1 MQTVSH
7 GRSHGTARTTTH
19 TEYEEHTITNGEA
32 FSSGE
37 SWSTATAV
45 DSAHAADLWF
55 TYKVRNTG
63 TEYAREIANLAFNI
77 YIGDDPNPAYTYF
90 VGPDLGG
97 DGKFHNFMPGEEHQY
112 TSRRIPLN
120 LDQMRAVDLGGP
132 IRIVVEDFT
141 YGIDELFYQDAANA
155 GVLVAIEDGTDDGDE
170 AIDTYLIP
178 TWGTE
183 TVLDVLARYFPH
195 TTDADGNLIAIW
207 TPEYRSDTPAWCNE
221 PRRVGT
227 ALWCKHALSTADWWN
242 VYTSGLG
249 DGSEGFQDT
258 PTAPGSVALF
268 RFNKDSDLDGYSDRS
283 EERLGTNPNDPASH
297 PKPELIAGVHSIR
310 VGNAVTATLSLLNT
324 GLYDAYGVEAVMIA
338 PDDSVSITNN
348 TVGGSGRVRAQKQ
361 VIVGSRILL
370 QSPLPPQW
378 TQPGHAVPAVAGY
391 YTGSSD
397 RTYTFTVQCGTP
409 GGCDVGAGS
418 WSLAWNDGAGASGT
432 LNFGAGYASPTF
444 RDVGTLGV
452 KLALYTGKVRNG
464 ESFTVQ
470 ARTPRDTFQYTV
482 NREPYTEPI
491 VIVSY
496 NDPQGNHRFVTPVRL
511 STPTENLA
519 SYSSQMLPDPGV
531 EIVTTAPFTVGVNTV
546 NLVVNNPTD
555 RTLTDAHLF
564 LEFVNISG
572 TVVSEVPVTVTL
584 PPGPTVQPVTFDV
597 SRFTP
602 PYQADQDYIV
612 MAFWTDYQ
620 GNILD
625 TAARPLSSFQA
636 DPRPAFVADE
646 GSLLWDFGT
655 VRQGTLLKRRFS
667 LANTGFLDLKAMLV
681 SSGGR
686 WEKMVDS
693 RVPNWIDTG
702 ITVQAGE
709 VVGIRAG
716 GTVCYASNGTT
727 LCYGPNGRGGSAA
740 SGWLAPGL
748 SELSLVARIGNGA
761 PFLVGALAVVTA
773 DRNGRLYLGA
783 NDCLGCYGDNGGNY
797 QAHVEVYGLPV
808 DGGRSMSLAPGDAQ
822 SFDLLLNTHYLPEG
836 PFERTLTI
844 RTSDPDRPTRTLTVR
859 GTITAATPDTA
870 PGSLQRPLDW
880 SATFAFGAQGQW
892 VQFTH
897 DLGPNPQT
905 LHPVKVYSQDYRTLW
920 GVGKYATPFSAGTAS
935 YDMFGD
941 GRDGVMP
948 SSGNLDY
955 NNGVGVGVVNSGSA
969 GSYYINVTDVHAVWR
984 INPGDVVLIHQTQG
998 ANAGCWELNRAVSD
1012 FGGGTATYQ
1021 LEKPLLCNY
1030 ASGGNNRAQIQRVPQ
1045 YTDCPVSGTVTP
1057 LSAWNGSWGGIFAVM
1072 CSQNVNISGQVN
1084 ASGMGFRGATRP
1096 ANSPRATGKKGESYL
1111 GVYDAL
1117 ATSPAPNY
1125 SGGGG
1130 AYNNN
1135 ADAGSGGGGGGYGTT
1150 GATGVLGHNTNGSG
1164 PGQGGETAGSSD
1176 LIARVFFGGGGG
1188 SGSNSYTSGD
1198 GSTFGGA
1205 GGNGGGIIL
1214 ISGRNVSASGLVLSN
1229 GANGNDSTGHA
1240 TGGGGGGAGGAIIVQ
1255 AQTAILGSS
1264 NMRAL
1269 GGTGGRGGAFSINGG
1284 AGGVGRIMVRYCE
1297 SFSGS
1302 TNPPA
1307 STQKLNCYIAEQ
1319 VESAPYTTTRL
1330 NLPES
1335 FSNGRTYQVQYG
1347 RRLVFGGAGEQV
1359 TALRVPAGAF
1369 ATASLDALISEV
1381 GSGSL
1386 AFRLDIG
1393 NDGAWDW
1400 EWTGN
1405 VNGATTLANTGL
1417 AAAFSRYWASHGAPL
1432 TGTVDVPVKVSLNK
1446 GGQVLLTNLQ
1456 MTPTDSKVRY
1466 LRLPARSYST
1476 VTLRFTVNNGD
1487 PNPGP
1492 LTVAADVGDDG
1503 TVDWTYT
1510 GSPAYPATLTTGN
1523 LASAVNAYLSGRSG
1537 EVDMPIR
1544 FYLAPFLALGL
1555 RDFAAT
1561 PADRPDA
1568 GLTAAD
1574 ITFGAATPTEGDTVP
1589 VTATLRNTA
1598 TLDSG
1603 PLTAA
1608 FFATAPGW
1616 GEWYIGS
1623 AFVPNIPAGGT
1634 AQAGIPWNTFGFTGT
1649 VPVRVVAD
1657 PYNRLAETSETN
1669 NVATA
1674 TLTIRTRPDLQVTG
1688 VALSDDEPVAGETV
1702 TVTLTLRN
1710 NGQTTAGTQT
1720 VVLYQGNPDAGG
1732 TVVGT
1737 AGRSP
1742 IPGGGTDTVAFIWT
1756 PTAPGPYRL
1765 FARADRDNAV
1775 NEYEEGNNDTWRD
1788 VYVGLRGPILLDSGG
1803 ASDVAYTPERGYGYV
1818 DEGQPDVTTGCGSQG
1833 YETLRLDP
1841 GGRVVY
1847 RFDHLLPGHFYH
1859 LDVTLYECDGAGR
1872 QESITVDGNLI
1883 AGPEDLSDGR
1893 VHRLSL
1899 RLDPALYADR
1909 GIVVSVEA
1917 PGIDGAVVGEVN
1929 LHDIDYRYAD
1939 AGGQADPQYP
1949 GGRWAGLGRPYG
1961 WLEGVPNTAWGTLP
1975 YQSVRVNQG
1984 GNTLRYRFD
1993 RLNPAR
1999 QYQVNLTF
2007 WQPSGTARIQKV
2019 QIDGADTGMTVNTGD
2034 YQVHRVTVDVPAS
2047 AYASDGSIVVGIV
2060 RTNAATGAFVNE
2072 IALEELT
2079 AVLPPVAD
2087 FTASPTEGYAPLTVQ
2102 FIDRSSGAI
2111 TGRSWAFG
2119 DGGSDTVPDPVHT
2132 YNNPGVYTVT
2142 LTVSGPGGSHT
2153 LTRPNYITVTSIPVT
2168 ATVVSMDPSTAQAN
2182 PGVPIT
2188 VAVAISNVTNLGSFQ
2203 FTLAYSPTLVT
2214 VQNITLGEFPGSTG
2228 RSFTPV
2234 GPNID
2239 NNAGTATFGA
2249 FSLGATPA
2257 GPSGSGALAYVRL
2270 LPQAGGTAALVL
2282 SGVQVAN
2289 VPGQSIQVVTR
2300 NGTLLI
2306 TACLGDFD
2314 GDGDVDILD
2323 VQRIAYR
2330 WNSHRGDAL
2339 YEPAYDLDSDGD
2351 IDILDVQQVAYRWG
2365 TRCGQAA
2372 GLEARP
2378 TQVQTPVA
2386 LSVQPYSRTVIA
2398 GQVFTVGIVVSDVVD
2413 LGGFEFTLAYS
2424 PTVVQVVSATVG
2436 TFPGSTGRTF
2446 TPLGPNVDS
2455 VAGTISFGA
2464 FSLGATPQ
2472 GASGSGTLA
2481 VLTLRAL
2488 AEGESGLLFRSAQV
2502 SDRSGSPQP
2511 VGDMAGGRVSV
2522 GQGYKVYLPVVM
2534 KH

>member
-1 MQTVSH
+1 M
-7 GRSHGTARTTTH
+7 
-19 TEYEEHTITNGEA
+19 
-32 FSSGE
+32 
-37 SWSTATAV
+37 
-45 DSAHAADLWF
+45 
-55 TYKVRNTG
+55 
-63 TEYAREIANLAFNI
+63 
-77 YIGDDPNPAYTYF
+77 
-90 VGPDLGG
+90 GG
-97 DGKFHNFMPGEEHQY
+97 
-112 TSRRIPLN
+112 
-120 LDQMRAVDLGGP
+120 
-132 IRIVVEDFT
+132 
-141 YGIDELFYQDAANA
+141 
-155 GVLVAIEDGTDDGDE
+155 
-170 AIDTYLIP
+170 
-178 TWGTE
+178 
-183 TVLDVLARYFPH
+183 
-195 TTDADGNLIAIW
+195 
-207 TPEYRSDTPAWCNE
+207 
-221 PRRVGT
+221 
-227 ALWCKHALSTADWWN
+227 
-242 VYTSGLG
+242 
-249 DGSEGFQDT
+249 
-258 PTAPGSVALF
+258 
-268 RFNKDSDLDGYSDRS
+268 
-283 EERLGTNPNDPASH
+283 
-297 PKPELIAGVHSIR
+297 
-310 VGNAVTATLSLLNT
+310 
-324 GLYDAYGVEAVMIA
+324 
-338 PDDSVSITNN
+338 
-348 TVGGSGRVRAQKQ
+348 
-361 VIVGSRILL
+361 
-370 QSPLPPQW
+370 
-378 TQPGHAVPAVAGY
+378 
-391 YTGSSD
+391 
-397 RTYTFTVQCGTP
+397 
-409 GGCDVGAGS
+409 
-418 WSLAWNDGAGASGT
+418 
-432 LNFGAGYASPTF
+432 
-444 RDVGTLGV
+444 
-452 KLALYTGKVRNG
+452 
-464 ESFTVQ
+464 
-470 ARTPRDTFQYTV
+470 
-482 NREPYTEPI
+482 
-491 VIVSY
+491 
-496 NDPQGNHRFVTPVRL
+496 
-511 STPTENLA
+511 
-519 SYSSQMLPDPGV
+519 
-531 EIVTTAPFTVGVNTV
+531 
-546 NLVVNNPTD
+546 
-555 RTLTDAHLF
+555 
-564 LEFVNISG
+564 
-572 TVVSEVPVTVTL
+572 
-584 PPGPTVQPVTFDV
+584 
-597 SRFTP
+597 
-602 PYQADQDYIV
+602 
-612 MAFWTDYQ
+612 
-620 GNILD
+620 
-625 TAARPLSSFQA
+625 AARSS
-636 DPRPAFVADE
+636 
-646 GSLLWDFGT
+646 
-655 VRQGTLLKRRFS
+655 
-667 LANTGFLDLKAMLV
+667 
-681 SSGGR
+681 
-686 WEKMVDS
+686 
-693 RVPNWIDTG
+693 
-702 ITVQAGE
+702 
-709 VVGIRAG
+709 
-716 GTVCYASNGTT
+716 
-727 LCYGPNGRGGSAA
+727 
-740 SGWLAPGL
+740 
-748 SELSLVARIGNGA
+748 
-761 PFLVGALAVVTA
+761 
-773 DRNGRLYLGA
+773 
-783 NDCLGCYGDNGGNY
+783 
-797 QAHVEVYGLPV
+797 
-808 DGGRSMSLAPGDAQ
+808 
-822 SFDLLLNTHYLPEG
+822 
-836 PFERTLTI
+836 
-844 RTSDPDRPTRTLTVR
+844 
-859 GTITAATPDTA
+859 
-870 PGSLQRPLDW
+870 
-880 SATFAFGAQGQW
+880 
-892 VQFTH
+892 
-897 DLGPNPQT
+897 
-905 LHPVKVYSQDYRTLW
+905 
-920 GVGKYATPFSAGTAS
+920 
-935 YDMFGD
+935 
-941 GRDGVMP
+941 
-948 SSGNLDY
+948 
-955 NNGVGVGVVNSGSA
+955 
-969 GSYYINVTDVHAVWR
+969 
-984 INPGDVVLIHQTQG
+984 
-998 ANAGCWELNRAVSD
+998 
-1012 FGGGTATYQ
+1012 
-1021 LEKPLLCNY
+1021 
-1030 ASGGNNRAQIQRVPQ
+1030 
-1045 YTDCPVSGTVTP
+1045 
-1057 LSAWNGSWGGIFAVM
+1057 
-1072 CSQNVNISGQVN
+1072 
-1084 ASGMGFRGATRP
+1084 
-1096 ANSPRATGKKGESYL
+1096 
-1111 GVYDAL
+1111 
-1117 ATSPAPNY
+1117 
-1125 SGGGG
+1125 
-1130 AYNNN
+1130 
-1135 ADAGSGGGGGGYGTT
+1135 
-1150 GATGVLGHNTNGSG
+1150 
-1164 PGQGGETAGSSD
+1164 
-1176 LIARVFFGGGGG
+1176 
-1188 SGSNSYTSGD
+1188 
-1198 GSTFGGA
+1198 GGA
-1205 GGNGGGIIL
+1205 GGL
-1214 ISGRNVSASGLVLSN
+1214 
-1229 GANGNDSTGHA
+1229 
-1240 TGGGGGGAGGAIIVQ
+1240 
-1255 AQTAILGSS
+1255 
-1264 NMRAL
+1264 
-1269 GGTGGRGGAFSINGG
+1269 
-1284 AGGVGRIMVRYCE
+1284 GRIRIEYCE
-1297 SFSGS
+1297 SLSAGA

-1335 FSNGRTYQVQYG
+1335 FSNGRTYQIQYG

-1359 TALRVPAGAF
+1359 TTLRVPAGAF
-1369 ATASLDALISEV
+1369 TSARLDALISEV

-1386 AFRLDIG
+1386 TFRLDIG

-1405 VNGATTLANTGL
+1405 VDSATTLTNTGL
-1417 AAAFSRYWASHGAPL
+1417 AAAFSRYWATHGAPL
-1432 TGTVDVPVKVSLNK
+1432 SGTVDVPVRVYLSK

-1456 MTPTDSKVRY
+1456 MTTTGSKVRY
-1466 LRLPARSYST
+1466 LRLPARSYNT
-1476 VTLRFTVNNGD
+1476 VTLQFIVNNGD

-1503 TVDWTYT
+1503 TVDWTFT

-1537 EVDMPIR
+1537 EVDVPIR
-1544 FYLAPFLALGL
+1544 FYVAPFLALGL

-1574 ITFGAATPTEGDTVP
+1574 IAFGAATPTEGETVP
-1589 VTATLRNTA
+1589 VTATLHNTA
-1598 TLDSG
+1598 TLESG
-1603 PLTAA
+1603 PLTAS
-1608 FFATAPGW
+1608 FFAAASGW

-1634 AQAGIPWNTFGFTGT
+1634 AQARISWNTLGFTGT

-1688 VALSDDEPVAGETV
+1688 IALSDDEPVAGGTV

-1756 PTAPGPYRL
+1756 PMAPGPYRL

-1775 NEYEEGNNDTWRD
+1775 NEYDEGNNDAWLD

-1872 QESITVDGNLI
+1872 QESIYVDGNLI

-1909 GIVVSVEA
+1909 GISATVQA

-1993 RLNPAR
+1993 GLNPAR

-2019 QIDGADTGMTVNTGD
+2019 QIDGADTGLTVNSGD

-2102 FIDRSSGAI
+2102 FTDRSSGAI
-2111 TGRSWAFG
+2111 TGRSWVFG
-2119 DGGSDTVPDPVHT
+2119 DGGSDTIPNPVHT

-2203 FTLAYSPTLVT
+2203 FTLAYSPGLVT

-2234 GPNID
+2234 GPNTD

-2257 GPSGSGALAYVRL
+2257 GPSGSGVLAYVRL

-2289 VPGQSIQVVTR
+2289 VSGQSIQVVTR
-2300 NGTLLI
+2300 NGTLFI

-2339 YEPAYDLDSDGD
+2339 YEPAYDLDGDGD

-2372 GLEARP
+2372 GLTARP

-2386 LSVQPYSRTVIA
+2386 LSVQPYSRTVTA

-2455 VAGTISFGA
+2455 VAGTVSFGA

-2481 VLTLRAL
+2481 VLILRAL
-2488 AEGESGLLFRSAQV
+2488 AEGESGLLFCSAQV
-2502 SDRSGSPQP
+2502 SDRSGNPQP

>member
-1 MQTVSH
+1 
-7 GRSHGTARTTTH
+7 
-19 TEYEEHTITNGEA
+19 
-32 FSSGE
+32 
-37 SWSTATAV
+37 
-45 DSAHAADLWF
+45 
-55 TYKVRNTG
+55 
-63 TEYAREIANLAFNI
+63 
-77 YIGDDPNPAYTYF
+77 
-90 VGPDLGG
+90 
-97 DGKFHNFMPGEEHQY
+97 
-112 TSRRIPLN
+112 
-120 LDQMRAVDLGGP
+120 
-132 IRIVVEDFT
+132 
-141 YGIDELFYQDAANA
+141 LF
-155 GVLVAIEDGTDDGDE
+155 
-170 AIDTYLIP
+170 
-178 TWGTE
+178 
-183 TVLDVLARYFPH
+183 
-195 TTDADGNLIAIW
+195 
-207 TPEYRSDTPAWCNE
+207 
-221 PRRVGT
+221 
-227 ALWCKHALSTADWWN
+227 
-242 VYTSGLG
+242 
-249 DGSEGFQDT
+249 
-258 PTAPGSVALF
+258 
-268 RFNKDSDLDGYSDRS
+268 
-283 EERLGTNPNDPASH
+283 
-297 PKPELIAGVHSIR
+297 
-310 VGNAVTATLSLLNT
+310 
-324 GLYDAYGVEAVMIA
+324 
-338 PDDSVSITNN
+338 
-348 TVGGSGRVRAQKQ
+348 
-361 VIVGSRILL
+361 
-370 QSPLPPQW
+370 
-378 TQPGHAVPAVAGY
+378 
-391 YTGSSD
+391 
-397 RTYTFTVQCGTP
+397 
-409 GGCDVGAGS
+409 
-418 WSLAWNDGAGASGT
+418 
-432 LNFGAGYASPTF
+432 
-444 RDVGTLGV
+444 
-452 KLALYTGKVRNG
+452 
-464 ESFTVQ
+464 
-470 ARTPRDTFQYTV
+470 
-482 NREPYTEPI
+482 
-491 VIVSY
+491 
-496 NDPQGNHRFVTPVRL
+496 
-511 STPTENLA
+511 
-519 SYSSQMLPDPGV
+519 
-531 EIVTTAPFTVGVNTV
+531 
-546 NLVVNNPTD
+546 
-555 RTLTDAHLF
+555 
-564 LEFVNISG
+564 
-572 TVVSEVPVTVTL
+572 
-584 PPGPTVQPVTFDV
+584 
-597 SRFTP
+597 
-602 PYQADQDYIV
+602 
-612 MAFWTDYQ
+612 
-620 GNILD
+620 
-625 TAARPLSSFQA
+625 
-636 DPRPAFVADE
+636 
-646 GSLLWDFGT
+646 
-655 VRQGTLLKRRFS
+655 
-667 LANTGFLDLKAMLV
+667 
-681 SSGGR
+681 
-686 WEKMVDS
+686 
-693 RVPNWIDTG
+693 
-702 ITVQAGE
+702 
-709 VVGIRAG
+709 
-716 GTVCYASNGTT
+716 
-727 LCYGPNGRGGSAA
+727 
-740 SGWLAPGL
+740 
-748 SELSLVARIGNGA
+748 
-761 PFLVGALAVVTA
+761 
-773 DRNGRLYLGA
+773 
-783 NDCLGCYGDNGGNY
+783 
-797 QAHVEVYGLPV
+797 
-808 DGGRSMSLAPGDAQ
+808 
-822 SFDLLLNTHYLPEG
+822 
-836 PFERTLTI
+836 
-844 RTSDPDRPTRTLTVR
+844 
-859 GTITAATPDTA
+859 
-870 PGSLQRPLDW
+870 
-880 SATFAFGAQGQW
+880 
-892 VQFTH
+892 
-897 DLGPNPQT
+897 
-905 LHPVKVYSQDYRTLW
+905 
-920 GVGKYATPFSAGTAS
+920 
-935 YDMFGD
+935 
-941 GRDGVMP
+941 
-948 SSGNLDY
+948 
-955 NNGVGVGVVNSGSA
+955 
-969 GSYYINVTDVHAVWR
+969 
-984 INPGDVVLIHQTQG
+984 
-998 ANAGCWELNRAVSD
+998 
-1012 FGGGTATYQ
+1012 
-1021 LEKPLLCNY
+1021 
-1030 ASGGNNRAQIQRVPQ
+1030 
-1045 YTDCPVSGTVTP
+1045 
-1057 LSAWNGSWGGIFAVM
+1057 
-1072 CSQNVNISGQVN
+1072 
-1084 ASGMGFRGATRP
+1084 
-1096 ANSPRATGKKGESYL
+1096 
-1111 GVYDAL
+1111 
-1117 ATSPAPNY
+1117 
-1125 SGGGG
+1125 
-1130 AYNNN
+1130 
-1135 ADAGSGGGGGGYGTT
+1135 
-1150 GATGVLGHNTNGSG
+1150 
-1164 PGQGGETAGSSD
+1164 
-1176 LIARVFFGGGGG
+1176 
-1188 SGSNSYTSGD
+1188 
-1198 GSTFGGA
+1198 
-1205 GGNGGGIIL
+1205 
-1214 ISGRNVSASGLVLSN
+1214 
-1229 GANGNDSTGHA
+1229 
-1240 TGGGGGGAGGAIIVQ
+1240 
-1255 AQTAILGSS
+1255 
-1264 NMRAL
+1264 
-1269 GGTGGRGGAFSINGG
+1269 GGTGS
-1284 AGGVGRIMVRYCE
+1284 VGRIRIEYCE
-1297 SFSGS
+1297 SLSGS

-1359 TALRVPAGAF
+1359 TTLRVPAGAF
-1369 ATASLDALISEV
+1369 TTASLDALISEV

-1386 AFRLDIG
+1386 TFRLDIG

-1400 EWTGN
+1400 EWSGN
-1405 VNGATTLANTGL
+1405 VNGATTLTNTGL
-1417 AAAFSRYWASHGAPL
+1417 AAVFNAYWATHSAPL
-1432 TGTVDVPVKVSLNK
+1432 SGTVDVPVRVYLSK

-1456 MTPTDSKVRY
+1456 MTPTGSKVRY
-1466 LRLPARSYST
+1466 LRLPARSYSA
-1476 VTLRFTVNNGD
+1476 VTLNLTVGESGS
-1487 PNPGP
+1487 GP
-1492 LTVAADVGDDG
+1492 LTVAADVGDNG

-1537 EVDMPIR
+1537 EVDVPIR
-1544 FYLAPFLALGL
+1544 FYVAPFLALGL

-1561 PADRPDA
+1561 PTDRPDA
-1568 GLTAAD
+1568 GLTAGD
-1574 ITFGAATPTEGDTVP
+1574 IAFGASTPTEGDTVP
-1589 VTATLRNTA
+1589 VQATLHNTG

-1603 PLTAA
+1603 PLTAS

-1634 AQAGIPWNTFGFTGT
+1634 AQASIPWNTLGFTGT

-1657 PYNRLAETSETN
+1657 PYNRLAETSEVN

-1775 NEYEEGNNDTWRD
+1775 NEYDEGNNDAWRD

-1993 RLNPAR
+1993 GLNPAR

-2019 QIDGADTGMTVNTGD
+2019 QIDGADTGLTVNSGD

-2072 IALEELT
+2072 VALEELT

-2102 FIDRSSGAI
+2102 FTDRSSGAI

-2119 DGGSDTVPDPVHT
+2119 DGGSDTIPNPVHT

-2142 LTVSGPGGSHT
+2142 LTVSGPGGSNT
-2153 LTRPNYITVTSIPVT
+2153 LTRPDYITVTGVPVT
-2168 ATVVSMDPSTAQAN
+2168 ATVVSIDPSTAQAN

-2203 FTLAYSPTLVT
+2203 FTLAYSPSLVT

-2270 LPQAGGTAALVL
+2270 LPQAGGTAVLVL

-2378 TQVQTPVA
+2378 TQVQTLVA
-2386 LSVQPYSRTVIA
+2386 LSVQPYSRTVTA

-2455 VAGTISFGA
+2455 VAGTVSFGA

-2488 AEGESGLLFRSAQV
+2488 VEGESGLLFRSAQV

-2511 VGDMAGGRVSV
+2511 VGDMAGGRVTV
-2522 GQGYKVYLPVVM
+2522 TPGQKVFLPLVM
-2534 KH
+2534 KSR